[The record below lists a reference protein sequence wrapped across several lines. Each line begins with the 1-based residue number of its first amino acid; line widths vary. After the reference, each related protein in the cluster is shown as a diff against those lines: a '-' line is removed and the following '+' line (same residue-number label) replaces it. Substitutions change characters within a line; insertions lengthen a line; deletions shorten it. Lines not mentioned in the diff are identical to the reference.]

1 LKLQLQEKIDD
12 LRFRGFGG
20 TAIQLHRAIKQIK
33 LSRGN
38 LILAALLPL
47 AFNLLLL
54 CFLGAILACWEW
66 LFEFWLGKLAP
77 GALLATHDIDLGMY
91 TIALIYPQLN
101 ADEPSVANWLITM
114 FATLIIL
121 LLSFRVTSKRMLPLA
136 YIARACALIQAT
148 ALAYFFALPGHFPH
162 DAASAL
168 GDALSMSIYFLFLI
182 PWLLGVTYYI
192 FNFSLLRKMGLTAMM
207 IIYFAVALPMQYLA
221 HALIF
226 HHFSLLFV
234 PLLYL
239 VFGIF
244 IDVMMFVALYSLGMS
259 WATPDRQRSPS

>member
-1 LKLQLQEKIDD
+1 MKPIELLQEKIDD

-20 TAIQLHRAIKQIK
+20 TAIQLHRAIKQIR
-33 LSRGN
+33 LSRAN
-38 LILAALLPL
+38 LIMAALLPL
-47 AFNLLLL
+47 VFNLLLL
-54 CFLGAILACWEW
+54 CFLGAMLACWEW
-66 LFEFWLGKLAP
+66 MFEFWLGRLAP
-77 GALLATHDIDLGMY
+77 GAATATHEIDLGLY
-91 TIALIYPQLN
+91 TIALNYPQLS
-101 ADEPSVANWLITM
+101 ADEPSAANWLITM
-114 FATLIIL
+114 FATLVVL
-121 LLSFRVTSKRMLPLA
+121 LLSFRFASDRLLPLA
-136 YIARACALIQAT
+136 YIARACGLIQAT

-168 GDALSMSIYFLFLI
+168 GDALSMAIYFLFLI

-192 FNFSLLRKMGLTAMM
+192 FNFSLLRKMGLTALM
-207 IIYFAVALPMQYLA
+207 IIYFAIALPMQYLL

-244 IDVMMFVALYSLGMS
+244 IDVMMFVAMYSWGMS
-259 WATPDRQRSPS
+259 WATPDRQR

>member
-1 LKLQLQEKIDD
+1 VKQIELLQEKIDD

-33 LSRGN
+33 LSRAN
-38 LILAALLPL
+38 LIMAALLPL
-47 AFNLLLL
+47 VFNLLLL
-54 CFLGAILACWEW
+54 CFLGAMLACWEW
-66 LFEFWLGKLAP
+66 MFDYWLARLAP
-77 GALLATHDIDLGMY
+77 GALTASHEIDLGMY
-91 TIALIYPQLN
+91 TIVLNYPQLS
-101 ADEPSVANWLITM
+101 AGDPSEANWLLTT
-114 FATLIIL
+114 FATLVVL
-121 LLSFRVTSKRMLPLA
+121 LASLRITIHRLLPLA

-148 ALAYFFALPGHFPH
+148 ALAYFFFLPGHFPH
-162 DAASAL
+162 DATTAL
-168 GDALSMSIYFLFLI
+168 GDALSMAIYFLFLI

-192 FNFSLLRKMGLTAMM
+192 FNFSLLRKMGLTALM
-207 IIYFAVALPMQYLA
+207 ILYFAFALPMQYLL

-244 IDVMMFVALYSLGMS
+244 IDVMMFVALYSWGMS
-259 WATPDRQRSPS
+259 WETPDRQR